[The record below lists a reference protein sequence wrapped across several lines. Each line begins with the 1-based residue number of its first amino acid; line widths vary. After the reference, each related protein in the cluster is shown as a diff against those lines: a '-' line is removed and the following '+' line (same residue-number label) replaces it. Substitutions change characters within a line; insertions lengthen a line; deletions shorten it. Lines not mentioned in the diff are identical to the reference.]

1 MSYQMYSSR
10 AKDLLADIKEQYPDK
25 EGVVVLFAGFEG
37 EEHRFVQES
46 SFYYSTGLHEP
57 AIVYVMDMQ
66 GKKTL
71 YVPNCMKERSKWVV
85 APLELTDAYA
95 KKIGVDEIKVLG
107 STCAGYQ
114 MHPFFPQSEYEN
126 LLHDLKVAL
135 GRDGV
140 LYTLAPNSSH
150 GYVEQRLILQHL
162 QSFGFKPEIIDIS
175 PIVAELRRT
184 KDMHEIEQMYKAVDI
199 TCIAQD
205 AAAKAIGNG
214 QTEAEVQA
222 SLEYIITGSQA
233 EPSFPSIVGSGKN
246 ATILHYTENTGTMQD
261 GDLVVVDIGARY
273 NNYCADITRTY
284 PVSGKF
290 TQRQKEIYNVV
301 LETQEYIAD
310 LAKPGIWLSNAD
322 KPDESLNHLA
332 RTFITGKGYGKYFP
346 HGIGHFLGLDVH
358 DVGDYKKPLKVGD
371 VITIEP
377 GIYIPEENIG
387 IRIEDDYWI
396 VKDGAMCLSE
406 GLPKSAKE
414 IEAMVQDK
422 FSD

>member
-1 MSYQMYSSR
+1 MSYQMYSLR
-10 AKDLLADIKEQYPDK
+10 AKDLLADIKEKHPDK

-46 SFYYSTGLHEP
+46 SFYYYTGLHEP
-57 AIVYVMDMQ
+57 SVVFVMDMQ
-66 GKKTL
+66 GKTTL
-71 YVPNCMKERSKWVV
+71 YVPNCMNERSKWVV
-85 APLELTDAYA
+85 APLELTDGYA
-95 KKIGVDEIKVLG
+95 KKIGVNEIKLLG
-107 STCAGYQ
+107 TTCAGYQ

-126 LLHDLKVAL
+126 LLQDLKQKI
-135 GRDGV
+135 GSDGV
-140 LYTLAPNSSH
+140 LYTLSPNAPY
-150 GYVEQRLILQHL
+150 GYIEQRLILQRL
-162 QSFGFKPEIIDIS
+162 QSFGFKQEIIDIS
-175 PIVAELRRT
+175 PIVADMRRT
-184 KDMHEIEQMYKAVDI
+184 KDMYEIEQMYKAVDI
-199 TCIAQD
+199 TCLAQD
-205 AAAKAIGNG
+205 AAAKTIADG

-246 ATILHYTENTGTMQD
+246 AAILHYTENDGTMQN
-261 GDLVVVDIGARY
+261 GDLVVIDIGARY

-284 PVSGKF
+284 PVSGTF
-290 TQRQKEIYNVV
+290 TPRQKEVYNIV
-301 LETQEYIAD
+301 LETQEYIAEK
-310 LAKPGIWLSNAD
+310 AKAGIWLSNAD

-332 RTFITGKGYGKYFP
+332 RKFITEKGYGDYFP

-406 GLPKSAKE
+406 GLPKSVKE
-414 IEAMVQDK
+414 IESMVQDK